1 MFGLPFGLIVETLVA
16 ILLATTI
23 GYCVVLNQRLKR
35 LHSDRDQ
42 LRKMVT
48 DLITATNLANAA
60 VKELK
65 TTAIEAE
72 QVLQARLDEAER
84 FGVELAQHVSAGQ
97 QVMDKIA
104 RITSAARGPA
114 GPAVL
119 GAGAMGTAPLGAVPT
134 PVVELHPE
142 QSRLA
147 LALEQ
152 LASRPRI
159 RGDAA

>member
-48 DLITATNLANAA
+48 DLITATNLANSAI
-60 VKELK
+60 KELK

-72 QVLQARLDEAER
+72 QVLEARLSEAER

-97 QVMDKIA
+97 QVMEKIA

-114 GPAVL
+114 GSAEP
-119 GAGAMGTAPLGAVPT
+119 GTIPT

-142 QSRLA
+142 QNRLA